1 MIFATDL
8 DKTIIYYKK
17 YVNDEIMSKV
27 QLIETIDNRPIS
39 YISKKAKSNLE
50 KISKII
56 NIIPTTTRSIDQFF
70 NIKTFEFCKYAIVSN
85 GGTILYNREKLPE
98 WENYINTILNDYRE
112 DFEQIIKLLE
122 KSDIITS
129 TPIILDNIYVF
140 SRVEDKEKSLE
151 FLNGIVDEKKWN
163 YCIQGKKLY
172 IIPKQITKAN
182 AVKFLKDKLNDDCLI
197 VAGDS
202 LMDQDMLDIADIPM
216 VPKHGELYQKYN
228 YNRDNI
234 IYAREGIFAADDI
247 VQNII
252 GYIEKERN
260 NHEIFI

>member
-17 YVNDEIMSKV
+17 YVNDEIMNKV
-27 QLIETIDNRPIS
+27 QLIETIDDRPVC
-39 YISKKAKSNLE
+39 YISKDAKSNLE
-50 KISKII
+50 KISNVI

-85 GGTILYNREKLPE
+85 GGTILCNRKKLPE
-98 WENYINTILNDYRE
+98 WEKHINAILNEYRE

-129 TPIILDNIYVF
+129 KPIILDNIYIF
-140 SRVEDKEKSLE
+140 SRVEDKEKSLK
-151 FLNGIVDEKKWN
+151 FLDGIVDRKKWN

-172 IIPKQITKAN
+172 IIPKQITKSN
-182 AVKFLKDKLNDDCLI
+182 ALKFLKDKLNDNILI
-197 VAGDS
+197 AAGDS
-202 LMDQDMLDIADIPM
+202 LMDKDMLDIADIPI

-228 YNRDNI
+228 YNRDNV
-234 IYAREGIFAADDI
+234 IYVREGVFAADDI

-252 GYIEKERN
+252 VYIEKRKE
-260 NHEIFI
+260 